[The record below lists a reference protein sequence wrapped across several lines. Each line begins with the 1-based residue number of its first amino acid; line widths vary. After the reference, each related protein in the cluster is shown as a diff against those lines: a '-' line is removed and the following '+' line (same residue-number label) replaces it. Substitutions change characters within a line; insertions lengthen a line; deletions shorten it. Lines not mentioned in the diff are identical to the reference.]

1 VFVLTPTPLANAFI
15 QDTQLEM
22 EQPIFPLELFFCKE
36 CSHLQLSLVVN
47 PEILFRD
54 YLYVSGTSK
63 SFTAHFQEYADY
75 CIGRFTITSND
86 LVVDIGS
93 NDGTFLS
100 FFKTKNIDV
109 LGIDPARSIAAE
121 AIKNGVETWPE
132 FFTQT
137 TVEQIKKKKQPAK
150 LVSANNMFAHAD
162 NLGAIAESI
171 GSLLAPDGVFIFE
184 VSYLGAIYEDT
195 LFDTIYHE
203 HLAYHSILPL
213 DLFFKSKN
221 MDLFAVERIKSH
233 GGSIRGMVQL
243 SDGPY
248 KADGSVQSLINYE
261 IQLALNNPQT
271 WVQFGKNIDLLRNQL
286 TKLLSRLKNEGNS
299 IAGYGAAAKATT
311 LMYHFNIGQNIIDF
325 LIDDSPLKQ
334 GLYSPGLH
342 IPVEASQAI
351 YEKKPDYILILA
363 WNFASQI
370 MNSHQEYSDRGGKF
384 ISPLP
389 EVKVY

>member
-1 VFVLTPTPLANAFI
+1 
-15 QDTQLEM
+15 
-22 EQPIFPLELFFCKE
+22 
-36 CSHLQLSLVVN
+36 
-47 PEILFRD
+47 
-54 YLYVSGTSK
+54 
-63 SFTAHFQEYADY
+63 
-75 CIGRFTITSND
+75 
-86 LVVDIGS
+86 
-93 NDGTFLS
+93 
-100 FFKTKNIDV
+100 
-109 LGIDPARSIAAE
+109 
-121 AIKNGVETWPE
+121 
-132 FFTQT
+132 
-137 TVEQIKKKKQPAK
+137 
-150 LVSANNMFAHAD
+150 
-162 NLGAIAESI
+162 
-171 GSLLAPDGVFIFE
+171 
-184 VSYLGAIYEDT
+184 
-195 LFDTIYHE
+195 
-203 HLAYHSILPL
+203 
-213 DLFFKSKN
+213 